1 MPAATQV
8 EIAYPGNVNSA
19 HGASVSSSTVGVHP
33 LLERCI
39 NHHVWNIY
47 ICFISYI
54 NQNLFLFANSH
65 IDAMVVES
73 VAAGVEPLGVVVKHL
88 LEADRAVV

>member
-1 MPAATQV
+1 MFG
-8 EIAYPGNVNSA
+8 IS
-19 HGASVSSSTVGVHP
+19 
-33 LLERCI
+33 
-39 NHHVWNIY
+39 IY
-47 ICFISYI
+47 LYIGISCV
-54 NQNLFLFANSH
+54 NQNLLVANSH

>member
-1 MPAATQV
+1 MASVPPVRVVTKV
-8 EIAYPGNVNSA
+8 RELILPGNVNSA
-19 HGASVSSSTVGVHP
+19 HGAGVSSSTVGVHP
-33 LLERCI
+33 L
-39 NHHVWNIY
+39 
-47 ICFISYI
+47 
-54 NQNLFLFANSH
+54 

>member
-1 MPAATQV
+1 MESVVASVPSVRVVAKV
-8 EIAYPGNVNSA
+8 RELILPSNVNPA
-19 HGASVSSSTVGVHP
+19 HGAGVSSSTVGVHP
-33 LLERCI
+33 L
-39 NHHVWNIY
+39 
-47 ICFISYI
+47 
-54 NQNLFLFANSH
+54 